1 MPFQKVVKNKA
12 YFKRYQTKYRR
23 RREGKTDYYQ
33 RRGLVIQD
41 KNKYNSP
48 KYRLVVRF
56 TNRDCI
62 CQIVYSRI
70 DGDHVMAAAYSHE
83 LPRYGIKLG
92 LTNYAAGLS
101 LSSCFFC
108 CCCDCFCKQPRALW
122 RPARGKNFANG
133 ITSGPDIRS
142 VRRHVTSILPF
153 YSPHM
158 KTQNRLKGVGSLSM
172 ASCDRGL
179 GRLTFLFSSWLLQL
193 HLYLLFHH
201 LFGLLLFIFM
211 CTF

>member
-1 MPFQKVVKNKA
+1 MPFQKVLKNKA
-12 YFKRYQTKYRR
+12 YFKRFQTKYRR

-33 RRGLVIQD
+33 RLRLVIQD

-92 LTNYAAGLS
+92 LTNYAAAYATGLLVTRRLTRS
-101 LSSCFFC
+101 SAWTSFILVLRRLLVLPSAPSRSSTSVVLSRLSSM
-108 CCCDCFCKQPRALW
+108 
-122 RPARGKNFANG
+122 
-133 ITSGPDIRS
+133 S
-142 VRRHVTSILPF
+142 VFTAPPLVAVC
-153 YSPHM
+153 SP
-158 KTQNRLKGVGSLSM
+158 L
-172 ASCDRGL
+172 
-179 GRLTFLFSSWLLQL
+179 
-193 HLYLLFHH
+193 
-201 LFGLLLFIFM
+201 
-211 CTF
+211 

>member
-23 RREGKTDYYQ
+23 RREGKTDYRQ
-33 RRGLVIQD
+33 RLRLVIQD

-101 LSSCFFC
+101 MSLSLLLLSLLLASA
-108 CCCDCFCKQPRALW
+108 QPKAFSGDQLEERS
-122 RPARGKNFANG
+122 FANG

-142 VRRHVTSILPF
+142 VRRHAASILPF
-153 YSPHM
+153 YSPHK
-158 KTQNRLKGVGSLSM
+158 KTQNRLKGAGSLSM

-179 GRLTFLFSSWLLQL
+179 GRLTSLSKKAVADAVAF
-193 HLYLLFHH
+193 
-201 LFGLLLFIFM
+201 
-211 CTF
+211 CTSL